1 MEDAAVAQAWRATI
15 RRRLLVA
22 GAVFAVWTL
31 AIEARLVVL
40 QVFQHDAHVARA
52 TVQRNRTITVPGR
65 RGIIADRNGR
75 TLAMSVGA
83 ERAYAIPVAIES
95 PEQTAAALCGALDG
109 CDAAGRD
116 ALAERI
122 RRNATRQ
129 FLYLLDRQLTP
140 DETRRVLAL
149 KQAEE
154 QAIGRAGRKGASKV
168 AQPLKGIN
176 LVNES
181 RRVYPNRDLAAHVL
195 GYVGRDNK
203 GLAGIEATYDSRIR
217 GLDGSLFVELD
228 GAGNPFSR
236 VERLP
241 TAGATIALTI
251 DAHIQHIAERELRA
265 AVDEYHAVGGSVV
278 VMDPRSGEILALANA
293 PTFNPNAFLE
303 ADAETRRNRGVQEIY
318 EPGSTFK
325 IVTASAAIEERAF
338 TLDEPIDVS
347 AGLIRVASRVITDV
361 HRYDLLSFTDVI
373 VKSSNVGAIKI
384 GTRLGNERLG
394 RYVRRFGFGTRLCP
408 DLPGETA
415 GMLAAPSSWSPSA
428 LASISMG
435 YEIGVTPIQMAAAF
449 SSVANGGSLIQPRVV
464 HSLRTGTRHAVVEP
478 LELRRTIDPATV
490 AELIGIMEQVVGVG
504 TGKAA
509 LVPGF
514 TVAGKTGT
522 AAKVINGRYS
532 KSDYHASFVGFVPSR
547 QPALTILVVIDTPRG
562 PGYPG
567 THQYYGGTI
576 AAPVFR
582 RVAEQA
588 LRYLGVA
595 PTVNPVPPVLMAGSP
610 LAPPAGVVTQTA
622 GEMSGPAVDI
632 ESGAPVLPD
641 LRGLSAREAV
651 RRLTRLGLTAHLA
664 GDGVVVDQD
673 PLPGTPVENRSACV
687 LRLGRI
693 PVLPGGTPQ

>member
-1 MEDAAVAQAWRATI
+1 MDDAAVTQAWRSTI

-22 GAVFAVWTL
+22 GAAFVVWTL

-52 TVQRNRTITVPGR
+52 TVQRNRTLTVPGR
-65 RGIIADRNGR
+65 RGVIVDRNGR

-83 ERAYAIPVAIES
+83 ERAYAVPVAIES
-95 PEQTAAALCGALDG
+95 PELTAAALCGALDG
-109 CDAAGRD
+109 CDGAVRD
-116 ALAERI
+116 ALAARI
-122 RRNATRQ
+122 RRNDTRQ

-149 KQAEE
+149 KAGEE
-154 QAIGRAGRKGASKV
+154 AAGRARKKTDRKAPS
-168 AQPLKGIN
+168 PLKGIN

-228 GAGNPFSR
+228 GAGTPFSR

-251 DAHIQHIAERELRA
+251 DAHIQYIAERELRA
-265 AVDEYHAVGGSVV
+265 AVAEHHAVGGSIV
-278 VMDPRSGEILALANA
+278 VMDPRSGEVLALANA
-293 PTFNPNAFLE
+293 PTFNPNTFLE
-303 ADAETRRNRGVQEIY
+303 FDAETRRNRGVQEIY

-338 TLDEPIDVS
+338 TPDEPIDVS
-347 AGLIRVASRVITDV
+347 AGLIQVASRVIKDV

-373 VKSSNVGAIKI
+373 VKSSNVGAIKV

-464 HSLRTGTRHAVVEP
+464 HGLRTGTRQAVVEP
-478 LELRRTIDPATV
+478 HELRRTIEPATV
-490 AELIGIMEQVVGVG
+490 AELVSIMEQVVDRG
-504 TGKAA
+504 TGKTAK
-509 LVPGF
+509 VPGF

-547 QPALTILVVIDTPRG
+547 RPALTILVVIDTPRG

-567 THQYYGGTI
+567 THRYYGGEI

-582 RVAEQA
+582 RVAEQT

-595 PTVNPVPPVLMAGSP
+595 PTVNAVPPVLMAESP
-610 LAPPAGVVTQTA
+610 LAPPAGVVTQAAAVT
-622 GEMSGPAVDI
+622 GVPAVDI
-632 ESGAPVLPD
+632 ESGAPVVPD

-664 GDGVVVDQD
+664 GDGVVLEQD
-673 PLPGTPVENRSACV
+673 PLPGTPVENRSACA
-687 LRLGRI
+687 LRLGRL
-693 PVLPGGTPQ
+693 PVSPGGTSP